1 MPAVSAS
8 KPKRKRPSSLMA
20 QAAEL
25 PSVENSLD
33 EFIARA
39 NETLIDP
46 NEFNTQKVRAAE
58 DDARKEAAALRW
70 KAAEQQMRESQARE
84 TSLRRQLDGLQ
95 GKLAEAEARAA
106 VAGAG
111 SPQDGVVA
119 DLKVR
124 LSGYDQKVREAEE
137 RSQQLA
143 KELAAAKQA
152 QLAAAAAAATPSE
165 SLSGIDQEELEQRAR
180 LAEAKAAK
188 ALAAARAA
196 AAGLTVSQADLA
208 AIESGLVVTEAPKKG
223 MSWGLLIGGLVVGGA
238 VAFAAAFGLI
248 TRV

>member
-1 MPAVSAS
+1 MAVETNKGGNGTSATPGATAPGPAATLAGMPAVSAS

-39 NETLIDP
+39 NETLVDP
-46 NEFNTQKVRAAE
+46 AAFNTNQVRAAE
-58 DDARKEAAALRW
+58 DEARKEADALRW

-84 TSLRRQLDGLQ
+84 QSLRRQLDGLQ

-124 LSGYDQKVREAEE
+124 LSSYDQKVREAEE

-143 KELAAAKQA
+143 KELAAAKAA
-152 QLAAAAAAATPSE
+152 QQAAAAAATAVANDSM
-165 SLSGIDQEELEQRAR
+165 SGADADELEQRAR

-208 AIESGLVVTEAPKKG
+208 AIESGLVVAETP
-223 MSWGLLIGGLVVGGA
+223 
-238 VAFAAAFGLI
+238 
-248 TRV
+248 